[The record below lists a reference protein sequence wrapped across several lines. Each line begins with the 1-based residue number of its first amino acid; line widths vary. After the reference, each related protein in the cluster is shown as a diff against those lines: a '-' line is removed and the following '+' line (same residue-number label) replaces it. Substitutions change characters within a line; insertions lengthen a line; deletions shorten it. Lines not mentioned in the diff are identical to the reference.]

1 MTNDCDAVFFKFQK
15 MFANVTVRLSI
26 GSSSVVTG
34 ENKIVD
40 KLKKIQLKQKCNIIG
55 TKIYSIL
62 NKRKNDLWLNIINSI

>member
-1 MTNDCDAVFFKFQK
+1 MTAMLFFKFQK

-40 KLKKIQLKQKCNIIG
+40 KLKKYSWNRNVILLELKFTQFWIKEKMTCG
-55 TKIYSIL
+55 
-62 NKRKNDLWLNIINSI
+62 